1 MTLYPIVTRVR
12 LAVAWRPLG
21 RVRARTK
28 VSCILCHLMSRDQVY
43 KGSFTIIHILCY
55 QSRVR
60 GFQMLTVDNG
70 GRGLAVDNRFR
81 SGCRTGNGQISNYFP
96 VATSSLI

>member
-28 VSCILCHLMSRDQVY
+28 VSCIQCHLMSRDQVY

-70 GRGLAVDNRFR
+70 GRGLAVDNVIIF
-81 SGCRTGNGQISNYFP
+81 
-96 VATSSLI
+96 